1 MSLTQFLV
9 DLATNADLKHR
20 YEQDPVGTMT
30 GAGLT
35 IEERTAVLSRDSGAV
50 RTALGKPDNDC
61 MSQTGQSVPAGS
73 RVKRSHG
80 LPEITVTQD
89 SFLISKSDRT
99 ALLAKRPTAAKR
111 GAKRASTTAKK
122 KGGARGGKKR

>member
-61 MSQTGQSVPAGS
+61 MSQTGQSVPKGS
-73 RVKRSHG
+73 MVKRSHG
-80 LPEITVTQD
+80 LPDIPVGAD
-89 SFLISKSDRT
+89 SFLITKADRDM
-99 ALLAKRPTAAKR
+99 LLAKRPAAAKR
-111 GAKRASTTAKK
+111 GVKRAVAAKK